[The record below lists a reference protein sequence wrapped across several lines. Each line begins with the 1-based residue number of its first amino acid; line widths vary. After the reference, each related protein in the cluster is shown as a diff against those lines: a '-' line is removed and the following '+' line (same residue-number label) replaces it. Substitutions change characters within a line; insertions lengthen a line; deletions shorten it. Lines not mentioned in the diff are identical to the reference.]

1 MKKKVG
7 KDQRVMFVE
16 VVKSDKLMMKITESM
31 NLVNINIK
39 IKKSITYRIE

>member
-1 MKKKVG
+1 
-7 KDQRVMFVE
+7 MFVE
-16 VVKSDKLMMKITESM
+16 VVKSDNLMTKITESM

>member
-1 MKKKVG
+1 
-7 KDQRVMFVE
+7 MFVK
-16 VVKSDKLMMKITESM
+16 VVKSDKLMTKITESM

>member
-1 MKKKVG
+1 
-7 KDQRVMFVE
+7 MFVE